1 MIGRLLGKRYEI
13 LELIG
18 GGGMALVYRAKD
30 TYLFRTVAVKVLRE
44 QFSSDEDFLMR
55 FRHEAQAVA
64 SLSHVNIVNIYDVG
78 WEEDIHYLVME
89 LVEGKNLKKI
99 IKERGTFSLEETA
112 SIIGQICD
120 ALEHA
125 HEHQIIHRDIKPH
138 NIIITDSGLAKVT
151 DFGIA
156 RAVSTATVIHT
167 GSVLGSVHYFSP
179 EQARGHIADER
190 SDIYSLG
197 VVIYE
202 MLTGKL
208 PFDGE
213 STISV
218 AMKKLHEDPVLPRE
232 LNPNISEALEKV
244 ILKAID
250 QKPEDRYQ
258 SVKALKKD
266 LLSVTLNGFFEVSP
280 EEEPVAERKTSDDA
294 PGLPAADGKRSRKK
308 TTARISNKGKVIIFA
323 IIIVGFLAGIYLSS
337 MALMYNKVTVPN
349 VVGKTIEEAAE
360 ELTALDLNIVKE
372 KEIHHPTYPVGNV
385 ITQEPGSEEIVKKGS
400 EVKVSV
406 SSGPKYVK
414 MPNVTRQLLVFAKAA
429 LTEEGLELG
438 EISRAYHSQIKA
450 GYVIHQEPA
459 AEKEVVQGFQV
470 KLIISKGPEPAWV
483 KIPNLVGQTADQAK
497 AAIQDLELTLG
508 VVQEEGS
515 MEYPEGYVI
524 RQDPQPES
532 EMLAGS
538 TVNFVVSIGPGPVS
552 RPIPVKV
559 VMPQS
564 GKLKIIVDDV
574 SGRYVDYDSYHYNGE
589 SVERYIR
596 YAGSGVIEVYI
607 DNQLIEEFPI
617 E

>member
-1 MIGRLLGKRYEI
+1 MIGRLLGKRYEV

-30 TYLFRTVAVKVLRE
+30 IYLYRTVAVKVLRE
-44 QFSSDEDFLMR
+44 QFSSDEDFLTR

-89 LVEGKNLKKI
+89 LVEGKNLKKL

-138 NIIITDSGLAKVT
+138 NIIITDSGRAKVT

-218 AMKKLHEDPVLPRE
+218 AMKKLHEDPVSPRK
-232 LNPNISEALEKV
+232 LNPDISEAMEKV
-244 ILKAID
+244 ILKAIN
-250 QKPEDRYQ
+250 QKPEARYQ
-258 SVKALKKD
+258 SVKALKED
-266 LLSVTLNGFFEVSP
+266 LFSVTLDGSFKTLP
-280 EEEPVAERKTSDDA
+280 EEEPAVESKTSEDTVM
-294 PGLPAADGKRSRKK
+294 LPVADGKRKK
-308 TTARISNKGKVIIFA
+308 KKIRARMSLQGKIIISA
-323 IIIVGFLAGIYLSS
+323 IVIVGFLAGIYLSS

-349 VVGKTIEEAAE
+349 VVGKTVEEADK
-360 ELTALDLNIVKE
+360 ELAALGLDIVKE
-372 KEIHHPTYPVGNV
+372 KEIHHPSARAGSV
-385 ITQEPGSEEIVKKGS
+385 ITQEPESEEIVKKGS

-414 MPNVTRQLLVFAKAA
+414 MPNVTRHLLIFAKAV
-429 LTEEGLELG
+429 LDEEGLELG

-450 GYVIHQEPA
+450 GYVIHQEPD
-459 AEKEVVQGFQV
+459 AEREVVQGSQV

-483 KIPNLVGQTADQAK
+483 RIPNLVGQTADQAK
-497 AAIQDLELTLG
+497 AAIQDLELTMG

-515 MEYPEGYVI
+515 MEYPAGYVI

-538 TVNFVVSIGPGPVS
+538 TVNFVVSTGPGPVS

-559 VMPQS
+559 MMPQS

-574 SGRYVDYDSYHYNGE
+574 SGRYVDYESYHYNGE

-596 YAGSGVIEVYI
+596 YAGSGMIEVYI